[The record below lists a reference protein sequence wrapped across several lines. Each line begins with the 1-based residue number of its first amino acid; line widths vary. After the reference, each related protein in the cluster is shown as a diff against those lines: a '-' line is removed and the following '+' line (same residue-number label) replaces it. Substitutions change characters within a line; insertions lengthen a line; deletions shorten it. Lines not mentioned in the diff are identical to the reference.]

1 MNGSAH
7 HDTDEI
13 TRARMIADEAAELAG
28 TLKAR
33 GRTAAADAAYLLAA
47 ELELADPELQMGW
60 GGPLNGQEFRR
71 KIFLE
76 LFSKLPIE
84 ALVETGT
91 FRGISTEWFAEHFDK
106 PILSCEIDKRY
117 YLQAIDRL
125 EKFENVEV
133 TLADSTEFIR
143 QLKSRYDSDAVLLF
157 YLDAHW
163 LERLPL
169 AQEVAIVQRQ
179 FPKSIVMIDDF
190 ELPLDPG
197 YAFDNYGIGKRVSL
211 SLLSDFR
218 EKASFFFPSMPSSEE
233 TGAKRGTCALAWD
246 PQIVE
251 QLSGLDTLRP
261 VEAGEWDAAEM
272 AARAD
277 ALVDDR
283 ILESVAQRLG
293 ARLAQAMGSLSLAR
307 QGDEAGNGASAE
319 LNEMAEAL
327 APFWDRFVGREV
339 ETSAALQRAQY
350 EVEVSTREAERSAG
364 EIAALERQLEQE
376 RRVLR
381 ETLDAKARSA
391 EDLRVLGAEVAQL
404 RDEHATMVRAVRK
417 SGWIKLGAALGLCK
431 IRRKKVFAK

>member
-1 MNGSAH
+1 MNGSAG
-7 HDTDEI
+7 HDTDE
-13 TRARMIADEAAELAG
+13 TMRARMIADEAADLAG

-47 ELELADPELQMGW
+47 ELDLADPELQMGW

-71 KIFLE
+71 KIFIE
-76 LFSKLPIE
+76 LFDKLPIE

-91 FRGISTEWFAEHFDK
+91 FRGISTEWFAEYFDK

-117 YLQAIDRL
+117 YLQAIERL
-125 EKFENVEV
+125 GKFENIEV

-143 QLKSRYDSDAVLLF
+143 QLKSRYDSNSVILF

-218 EKASFFFPSMPSSEE
+218 EKASFFFPAAPSSDE
-233 TGAKRGTCALAWD
+233 TGAKRGTCAVAWD
-246 PQIVE
+246 PQVIE

-261 VEAGEWDAAEM
+261 VEAGEWDAAEL
-272 AARAD
+272 AAKAD
-277 ALVDDR
+277 ALVDDKM
-283 ILESVAQRLG
+283 LESVAHRLG
-293 ARLAQAMGSLSLAR
+293 MRLTQAMGLLSLIR
-307 QGDEAGNGASAE
+307 QGDGADNGASTD

-327 APFWDRFVGREV
+327 APIWDRFVGREV

-350 EVEVSTREAERSAG
+350 DVEVSTREAERST
-364 EIAALERQLEQE
+364 EEKTALEKQLEQE

-381 ETLDAKARSA
+381 ETLDATARIA
-391 EDLRVLGAEVAQL
+391 EELRVLGAEVAQL
-404 RDEHATMVRAVRK
+404 RDERATMVRAVRK
-417 SGWIKLGAALGLCK
+417 SGWIKMGAALGLCK
-431 IRRKKVFAK
+431 LRRKKVFAK